1 MSTLVSGWLVEE
13 DGELV
18 PVELS
23 STNDE
28 EIYTR
33 VSVLHLFGY
42 TPEFY
47 ILNKTFFTDRLLAL
61 RKAKQKARFE
71 INRISQQIE
80 AYNIEIKRIESER
93 LLGEEPC
100 S

>member
-1 MSTLVSGWLVEE
+1 MSALVSGWLVEE
-13 DGELV
+13 DGEIV

-33 VSVLHLFGY
+33 ITMFSMFGY
-42 TPEFY
+42 TPEFF

-61 RKAKQKARFE
+61 RKAKEKARFE

-80 AYNIEIKRIESER
+80 AYNIEIKKIESER